1 MRRRSVGRIKS
12 PLALIIVYA
21 RPRGQGAVQLSEGES
36 LPRCAFRA
44 QPGRRS
50 RGAPARVPVGSS
62 ACRTPAFR
70 CTSLCCESPGPP
82 GLAPQPLTD
91 QRTAPE
97 EIFSSEKQGCEQ
109 RLFSTDRSSRTP
121 TRSSEIHGICVQRP
135 AAPAAQ
141 REGRG
146 PAPLSPPPATPSP
159 SPPSPSPPARRVQ
172 GLAPPPE
179 PRLRPPPVLCR
190 GAIPGQHDC
199 APPRP
204 RRALP
209 RHARARAPGLRR
221 PLRAGIAHAA
231 AAASS
236 ISPLIGHTVRPIRCR
251 V

>member
-1 MRRRSVGRIKS
+1 M
-12 PLALIIVYA
+12 
-21 RPRGQGAVQLSEGES
+21 
-36 LPRCAFRA
+36 
-44 QPGRRS
+44 
-50 RGAPARVPVGSS
+50 
-62 ACRTPAFR
+62 
-70 CTSLCCESPGPP
+70 
-82 GLAPQPLTD
+82 
-91 QRTAPE
+91 
-97 EIFSSEKQGCEQ
+97 
-109 RLFSTDRSSRTP
+109 
-121 TRSSEIHGICVQRP
+121 QRP
-135 AAPAAQ
+135 AAPTAQ

-236 ISPLIGHTVRPIRCR
+236 ISPLIGHTASVQSGAESEVRLALHLHLDASTLPTRPHKETQTQPTSLAGR
-251 V
+251 VPRLRTSRAASRASTRPSRGTTPRGPSRSHVLRRRPNVASRATPSSAGRPSPPPHPPAPPGILLHPPPPSRPG

>member
-1 MRRRSVGRIKS
+1 MDLSQASCRARR
-12 PLALIIVYA
+12 
-21 RPRGQGAVQLSEGES
+21 
-36 LPRCAFRA
+36 
-44 QPGRRS
+44 
-50 RGAPARVPVGSS
+50 PARG
-62 ACRTPAFR
+62 
-70 CTSLCCESPGPP
+70 PGP
-82 GLAPQPLTD
+82 
-91 QRTAPE
+91 R
-97 EIFSSEKQGCEQ
+97 
-109 RLFSTDRSSRTP
+109 
-121 TRSSEIHGICVQRP
+121 
-135 AAPAAQ
+135 AA
-141 REGRG
+141 E
-146 PAPLSPPPATPSP
+146 PAPRPSLPSP

-236 ISPLIGHTVRPIRCR
+236 ISPLIGHTASVQSGAESEVRLALHLHLDASTLPTRPHKETQTQPTSLAGR
-251 V
+251 VPRLRTSRAASRASTSPAHPSWRSGRRRPSSSR

>member
-1 MRRRSVGRIKS
+1 MR
-12 PLALIIVYA
+12 L
-21 RPRGQGAVQLSEGES
+21 
-36 LPRCAFRA
+36 
-44 QPGRRS
+44 
-50 RGAPARVPVGSS
+50 
-62 ACRTPAFR
+62 
-70 CTSLCCESPGPP
+70 
-82 GLAPQPLTD
+82 
-91 QRTAPE
+91 
-97 EIFSSEKQGCEQ
+97 CEQ
-109 RLFSTDRSSRTP
+109 RLFSTDLSRRPVECVGKT
-121 TRSSEIHGICVQRP
+121 VQRP

-190 GAIPGQHDC
+190 SAIPGQHDC

-204 RRALP
+204 HRALP

-221 PLRAGIAHAA
+221 PLCAGIAHAA

-236 ISPLIGHTVRPIRCR
+236 ISPLIGHTSVRSGAESDVRLALHLHLDASTLPTRPHKETQTQPTSLAGR
-251 V
+251 VPRLRTSRAASRASTSPAHPSWRSGRRRPSSSR